1 MLKYY
6 PPRIEGTRHNP
17 LIFSLLRWIFG
28 LQFMVLTCS
37 FTADLQSWQSPPW
50 RRGFQPTVEWV
61 RLTRVKNSLPYEGK
75 PRVNKPWSFLEDFS
89 CDFRILHLIVSNP
102 GGLVGF
108 YSWTLILNG
117 CLLLF
122 IGRCTLYTYKMLQTL
137 DILRPSFYFLTGAHK
152 IELCHLTI
160 LKIKHLRR
168 TVELVCLWS
177 RGEVSGEK
185 TQTAKE
191 FVDRMCAG
199 LSKLSFF
206 CVGTSKKCEAPFDS
220 YSPACKV
227 PFDAFGTSHVLCH
240 TSASVGTLA
249 ADLGGC

>member
-1 MLKYY
+1 M
-6 PPRIEGTRHNP
+6 
-17 LIFSLLRWIFG
+17 
-28 LQFMVLTCS
+28 
-37 FTADLQSWQSPPW
+37 
-50 RRGFQPTVEWV
+50 
-61 RLTRVKNSLPYEGK
+61 KNSLPYEGK
-75 PRVNKPWSFLEDFS
+75 PRVFRPSSFLEDFS